1 MIMMLR
7 RLLLLLL
14 LVFSAMPTHA
24 ACTAGACVTAG
35 PRLASIDSQRASL
48 LNAVAGSMTGSA
60 FNLSAADWNGLAQSD
75 VKLVSLVA
83 ALEQYTGATT
93 LAEALDAP
101 ITPSQ
106 LAAALS
112 AAAQAEGDAAAAAA
126 YDRLR
131 QELAAV
137 PGTLRLS
144 DLMTVAAP
152 AESLSDTTVNGLDL
166 FTGALQLQ
174 SSGSGAPTP
183 TVVSG
188 EAAGMGGVVNSI
200 TVQAQTVEPPR
211 MVCGPA
217 GTTFHSGA
225 MRLKLEVD
233 LMDAPLPV
241 DGATAS
247 LGRMELY
254 VIVGRSEG
262 IITAVDAVSNA
273 VTIQAAPGAGD
284 VYLGRIADSVFFDPN
299 RAIDPATD
307 LDYSVIG
314 SVDMNG
320 TTADIEARSYA
331 RGEKPAGGT
340 LYFTGPYP
348 ETQTIGSSS
357 AAGSAL
363 AAGLVE
369 NLELR
374 LNPSLGAMDDVLL
387 PALQTAVSDTLGPL
401 ATQLLVDLVDPM
413 LEPFGIRFGEMSV
426 TVNGTSR
433 SCGISGSV
441 YDDADHS
448 AQRDG
453 GEAGTGVATWVKLLR
468 NGSVEQVAA
477 ADPGTGA
484 YSFAAVAPAAYTLV
498 LGTENGSTDTVPRAP
513 AGWIGTEAPD
523 YLREVVMD
531 AEETSG
537 QNFGLYQGSRLA
549 GSVFR
554 DHGASAGIA
563 NNGRREDDEPG
574 IAGVTVKALDTADAP
589 LGQALTDANGGFVL
603 WLPAATGEVTIMEI
617 NPADHV
623 STGADPGNTGG
634 SYERTSDSL
643 RFTSAAGTRY
653 SGADFGDVKASQLLH
668 SGQGHAAPGS
678 AVFYPHEFMAG
689 TRGEAVFA
697 IAQAEPGWSGALYRD
712 LDCSG
717 ALDSGDAVI
726 TGPLTVAANER
737 VCLILKVY
745 APASATSGARNR
757 STLSATFA
765 FDASDLS
772 ASHAQIDVTTLGE
785 DGTLHLTKTVDK
797 ESASPGEV
805 ITYTIEYHNTGPQP
819 LSRLTVRDSTPAYTR
834 FASAA
839 CAALAPDL
847 TACRIGQQPAV
858 NTRGGIEWIFDG
870 ALAPDAKGTVIFS
883 VTVE

>member
-1 MIMMLR
+1 MLR

-24 ACTAGACVTAG
+24 ACTASACVTAG

-106 LAAALS
+106 LAATLS

-233 LMDAPLPV
+233 LVDAPLPV

-254 VIVGRSEG
+254 IVVGRSEG

-320 TTADIEARSYA
+320 STADIEAKSHA
-331 RGEKPAGGT
+331 RGERPMGGT

-348 ETQTIGSSS
+348 ETQTLGSSS

-374 LNPSLGAMDDVLL
+374 LNPSLGAMDDMLL
-387 PALQTAVSDTLGPL
+387 PALQTAVSDTMGPL
-401 ATQLLVDLVDPM
+401 AAQLLVDLVDPM

-433 SCGISGSV
+433 SCGISGTV
-441 YDDADHS
+441 YDDANHS

-453 GEAGTGVATWVKLLR
+453 GDGGEAGIGVATWVKLLR

-484 YSFAAVAPAAYTLV
+484 YSFAAVAPASYTLV
-498 LGTENGSTDTVPRAP
+498 LGTEDGSTDTTPRAP
-513 AGWIGTEAPD
+513 AGWTGTEAPD
-523 YLREVVMD
+523 HLRQVVMG
-531 AEETSG
+531 AEATSG
-537 QNFGLYQGSRLA
+537 QNFGLYQGARLA

-554 DHGASAGIA
+554 DHGASSGIA
-563 NNGRREDDEPG
+563 NNGRRESDEPG
-574 IAGVTVKALDTADAP
+574 IAGVTVKALDSSGAP
-589 LGQALTDANGGFVL
+589 LDQALTDAGGGFVL

-634 SYERTSDSL
+634 SYERVTDTL
-643 RFTSAAGTRY
+643 RFTPTAGTRY
-653 SGADFGDVKASQLLH
+653 AGVDFGDVQASQLLH

-697 IAQAEPGWSGALYRD
+697 ITQTEPDWSGALYRD

-717 ALDSGDAVI
+717 ALDSGEAVI
-726 TGPLTVAANER
+726 TGPLTVAPNER

-745 APASATSGARNR
+745 APAGATSGARNR
-757 STLSATFA
+757 STLSASFA
-765 FDASDLS
+765 YWASDLT
-772 ASHAQIDVTTLGE
+772 ASHVQNDVTTLGE
-785 DGTLHLTKTVDK
+785 DGALRLTKAVDK
-797 ESASPGEV
+797 ENASPGE
-805 ITYTIEYHNTGPQP
+805 ILSYTIEYHNTGPQP

-839 CAALAPDL
+839 CAALPQDL

-858 NTRGGIEWIFDG
+858 NERGAIEWIFDG

>member
-1 MIMMLR
+1 MMMR
-7 RLLLLLL
+7 RLLLLLV
-14 LVFSAMPTHA
+14 LVFSIAESHA
-24 ACTAGACVTAG
+24 ACTAGACVSAG
-35 PRLASIDSQRASL
+35 PRLASVDSQRASL

-83 ALEQYTGATT
+83 ALEQTTGAAT
-93 LAEALDAP
+93 LAEALAAP

-144 DLMTVAAP
+144 DLMTIAAP

-166 FTGALQLQ
+166 FTGALQVQ

-217 GTTFHSGA
+217 GTLFHSGA
-225 MRLKLEVD
+225 MRLKLEVE
-233 LMDAPLPV
+233 LVDAPLPV

-262 IITAVDAVSNA
+262 IIAAVDAASNA

-331 RGEKPAGGT
+331 RGEKPMGGT
-340 LYFTGPYP
+340 LYFSGPYP
-348 ETQTIGSSS
+348 ETQTLGSSS

-374 LNPSLGAMDDVLL
+374 LNPSLGAMDDMLL

-441 YDDADHS
+441 YDDADYS
-448 AQRDG
+448 AVRDG

-468 NGSVEQVAA
+468 NGNVEQVAA

-484 YSFAAVAPAAYTLV
+484 YSFAAVAPAAYTLM
-498 LGTENGSTDTVPRAP
+498 LGTEGGSTDTTPRAP

-523 YLREVVMD
+523 HRREVVMG
-531 AEETSG
+531 AEETNG
-537 QNFGLYQGSRLA
+537 QNFGLYRGSRLA

-554 DHGASAGIA
+554 DHGANSGIA

-574 IAGVTVKALDTADAP
+574 IAGVTVKALDSGDAP
-589 LGQALTDANGGFVL
+589 LGQALTDADGGFVL
-603 WLPAATGEVTIMEI
+603 WLPATAGEVSVMEI
-617 NPADHV
+617 NPAGHV

-634 SYERTSDSL
+634 SYERATDTL
-643 RFTSAAGTRY
+643 RFSPAAGTRY
-653 SGADFGDVKASQLLH
+653 AGVDFGDVKASQLLH

-678 AVFYPHEFMAG
+678 AVFYPHEFIAG
-689 TRGEAVFA
+689 TRGEATFA
-697 IAQAEPGWSGALYRD
+697 VTQAESDWSGALYRD

-717 ALDSGDAVI
+717 ALGNDDAVI
-726 TGPLTVAANER
+726 AGPLTVAANER

-745 APASATSGARNR
+745 APAGASSGARNR
-757 STLSATFA
+757 STLAATFA
-765 FDASDLS
+765 FDASELS
-772 ASHAQIDVTTLGE
+772 ARHAQNDVTTLDE

-805 ITYTIEYHNTGPQP
+805 LTYTIEYHNTGPQP
-819 LSRLTVRDSTPAYTR
+819 ISRLTVRDSTPAYTR

-839 CAALAPDL
+839 CAALPKDL
-847 TACRIGQQPAV
+847 TACRIGKQPAV
-858 NTRGGIEWIFDG
+858 NMRGGIEWSFEG
-870 ALAPDAKGTVIFS
+870 ALAPDAKGAVTFS

>member
-1 MIMMLR
+1 MMMR
-7 RLLLLLL
+7 RLLVLLL
-14 LVFSAMPTHA
+14 LVFSVAQAHA
-24 ACTAGACVTAG
+24 ACTAGTCVSAG

-60 FNLSAADWNGLAQSD
+60 FNLSAADWNGLARSD

-93 LAEALDAP
+93 LAEALAAP

-112 AAAQAEGDAAAAAA
+112 SAVQAEGDAAAAAA

-166 FTGALQLQ
+166 ATAALQLQ

-188 EAAGMGGVVNSI
+188 EAAGMGGVINSI

-217 GTTFHSGA
+217 GTLFHSGA

-233 LMDAPLPV
+233 LVDAPLPV

-262 IITAVDAVSNA
+262 IIAAVDAARNA

-284 VYLGRIADSVFFDPN
+284 VYLGRIADSAFFNPN

-320 TTADIEARSYA
+320 TSADIEAKSYA
-331 RGEKPAGGT
+331 RGERPMGGT

-348 ETQTIGSSS
+348 ETQHLGSSS

-374 LNPSLGAMDDVLL
+374 LNPSMGAMDDMLL
-387 PALQTAVSDTLGPL
+387 PALKTAVSDTTGPL
-401 ATQLLVDLVDPM
+401 ATQLLIDLVDPM

-426 TVNGTSR
+426 TVSGTSR

-441 YDDADHS
+441 YGDADHS
-448 AQRDG
+448 ALREG
-453 GEAGTGVATWVKLLR
+453 GEAGIGVATWVKLLR
-468 NGSVEQVAA
+468 NGSVEQLAA

-484 YSFAAVAPAAYTLV
+484 YSFAAVAPATYTLV
-498 LGTENGSTDTVPRAP
+498 LGTEGGTTDTTPRAP
-513 AGWIGTEAPD
+513 VGWIGTEVPD
-523 YLREVVMD
+523 HLREVVMGV
-531 AEETSG
+531 EETSG

-549 GSVFR
+549 GGVFR
-554 DHGASAGIA
+554 DHGGSTGIA

-574 IAGVTVKALDTADAP
+574 IANVTVKALDTSGAP
-589 LGQALTDANGGFVL
+589 LGQALTDAGGGFVL
-603 WLPAATGEVTIMEI
+603 WLPAAAGEVSVTEI

-623 STGADPGNTGG
+623 STGAYPGTTGG
-634 SYERTSDSL
+634 SYARATDTL
-643 RFTSAAGTRY
+643 RFTPAAGARY
-653 SGADFGDVKASQLLH
+653 AGVEFGDVKASLLLH
-668 SGQGHAAPGS
+668 SGQGNAAPGS
-678 AVFYPHEFMAG
+678 AVFYPHEFIAG

-697 IAQAEPGWSGALYRD
+697 ITQAEPGWSGTLYRD

-717 ALDSGDAVI
+717 SLDSGEPVI

-745 APASATSGARNR
+745 APAGATSGARNR

-765 FDASDLS
+765 YETSDLS
-772 ASHAQIDVTTLGE
+772 ASHAQDDVTTLGE
-785 DGTLHLTKTVDK
+785 DGALHLTKTVDK

-805 ITYTIEYHNTGPQP
+805 LTYTIEYHNTSPQTI
-819 LSRLTVRDSTPAYTR
+819 SRLTVRDATPAYTR

-839 CAALAPDL
+839 CATLAQDL
-847 TACRIGQQPAV
+847 TACRIGKQPAV

>member
-1 MIMMLR
+1 MMMR

-14 LVFSAMPTHA
+14 LVFSVAQAHA
-24 ACTAGACVTAG
+24 ACTAGACVSAG
-35 PRLASIDSQRASL
+35 PRLASVDSQRASL
-48 LNAVAGSMTGSA
+48 LNAVAGSMSGSA

-75 VKLVSLVA
+75 VRLVNLVA

-126 YDRLR
+126 YDQLR

-166 FTGALQLQ
+166 FTGALQVQ

-183 TVVSG
+183 TVMNG

-233 LMDAPLPV
+233 LVDAPLPL

-262 IITAVDAVSNA
+262 IIAAVDAASNA

-320 TTADIEARSYA
+320 TSADIEARSY
-331 RGEKPAGGT
+331 AGGT

-348 ETQTIGSSS
+348 ETQTLGSSS
-357 AAGSAL
+357 AAGAAL

-387 PALQTAVSDTLGPL
+387 PALQTAVSDTMGPL

-433 SCGISGSV
+433 SCDISGTV

-448 AQRDG
+448 ARRDS
-453 GEAGTGVATWVKLLR
+453 GEAGSGVATWVKLLR

-484 YSFAAVAPAAYTLV
+484 FSFAAVAPASYTLV
-498 LGTENGSTDTVPRAP
+498 LGTEDGTTDTTPRAP

-523 YLREVVMD
+523 HRREVVMG

-537 QNFGLYQGSRLA
+537 QNFGLYQGARLA

-554 DHGASAGIA
+554 DHGGSAGIA

-574 IAGVTVKALDTADAP
+574 IAGVTVKTLDSP
-589 LGQALTDANGGFVL
+589 
-603 WLPAATGEVTIMEI
+603 
-617 NPADHV
+617 
-623 STGADPGNTGG
+623 TGAGRCTA
-634 SYERTSDSL
+634 TWI
-643 RFTSAAGTRY
+643 AA
-653 SGADFGDVKASQLLH
+653 A
-668 SGQGHAAPGS
+668 
-678 AVFYPHEFMAG
+678 
-689 TRGEAVFA
+689 
-697 IAQAEPGWSGALYRD
+697 
-712 LDCSG
+712 
-717 ALDSGDAVI
+717 
-726 TGPLTVAANER
+726 
-737 VCLILKVY
+737 
-745 APASATSGARNR
+745 R
-757 STLSATFA
+757 STAAKQS
-765 FDASDLS
+765 
-772 ASHAQIDVTTLGE
+772 
-785 DGTLHLTKTVDK
+785 
-797 ESASPGEV
+797 SPA
-805 ITYTIEYHNTGPQP
+805 
-819 LSRLTVRDSTPAYTR
+819 R
-834 FASAA
+834 
-839 CAALAPDL
+839 
-847 TACRIGQQPAV
+847 
-858 NTRGGIEWIFDG
+858 
-870 ALAPDAKGTVIFS
+870 
-883 VTVE
+883 

>member
-1 MIMMLR
+1 MMMH
-7 RLLLLLL
+7 RLLLLLV
-14 LVFSAMPTHA
+14 LVFSVTQTHA
-24 ACTAGACVTAG
+24 ACTAGACVSAG
-35 PRLASIDSQRASL
+35 PRLASVDSQRASL

-126 YDRLR
+126 YERLR

-166 FTGALQLQ
+166 FTGALQVQ

-233 LMDAPLPV
+233 LVDAPLPV

-254 VIVGRSEG
+254 VVVGRSEG
-262 IITAVDAVSNA
+262 IIAAVDAASNA
-273 VTIQAAPGAGD
+273 VTIQAAPGAAD

-348 ETQTIGSSS
+348 ETQTLGSST

-448 AQRDG
+448 AVRDG
-453 GEAGTGVATWVKLLR
+453 GEAGIGVVTWVKLLR
-468 NGSVEQVAA
+468 DGSVEQVAA

-498 LGTENGSTDTVPRAP
+498 LGTENSTTDTTPRSP
-513 AGWIGTEAPD
+513 ADWIGTEAPD
-523 YLREVVMD
+523 HRREVVMG
-531 AEETSG
+531 AEETGG
-537 QNFGLYQGSRLA
+537 QNFGLYRGSRLA

-554 DHGASAGIA
+554 DHGASSGIA
-563 NNGRREDDEPG
+563 NNGRREDEEPG
-574 IAGVTVKALDTADAP
+574 IAGVTVKALDSGDAP
-589 LGQALTDANGGFVL
+589 LGQALTDADGGFVL
-603 WLPAATGEVTIMEI
+603 WLPATTGEVSVMEI
-617 NPADHV
+617 NPAGHV

-634 SYERTSDSL
+634 NYARATDTL
-643 RFTSAAGTRY
+643 RFSPAAGTRY
-653 SGADFGDVKASQLLH
+653 AGVDFGDVKASQLLH

-678 AVFYPHEFMAG
+678 AVFYPHEFIAG
-689 TRGEAVFA
+689 TRGEAAFA
-697 IAQAEPGWSGALYRD
+697 IVQTEPDWSGTLYRD
-712 LDCSG
+712 LDCGG
-717 ALDSGDAVI
+717 ALDNDDAVI
-726 TGPLTVAANER
+726 AGPLTVAANER

-745 APASATSGARNR
+745 APAGASSGARNR
-757 STLSATFA
+757 STLSASFA

-772 ASHAQIDVTTLGE
+772 ARHAQDDVTTLGE

-805 ITYTIEYHNTGPQP
+805 LTYTIEYHNTGPEP
-819 LSRLTVRDSTPAYTR
+819 ISRLTVRDATPAYTR

-839 CAALAPDL
+839 CATLPKDL
-847 TACRIGQQPAV
+847 TACRIGQQPALD
-858 NTRGGIEWIFDG
+858 TRGGIEWIFDG
-870 ALAPDAKGTVIFS
+870 ALAPDAKGTVNFS

>member
-1 MIMMLR
+1 MMMH
-7 RLLLLLL
+7 RLLLLLV
-14 LVFSAMPTHA
+14 LVFSVTQTHA
-24 ACTAGACVTAG
+24 ACTAGACVSAG
-35 PRLASIDSQRASL
+35 PRLASVDSQRASL

-126 YDRLR
+126 YERLR

-166 FTGALQLQ
+166 FTGALQVQ
-174 SSGSGAPTP
+174 SSGSGSGAPTP

-233 LMDAPLPV
+233 LVDAPLPV

-254 VIVGRSEG
+254 VVVGRSEG
-262 IITAVDAVSNA
+262 IIAAVDAASNA
-273 VTIQAAPGAGD
+273 VTIQAAPGAAD

-348 ETQTIGSSS
+348 ETQTLGSSS

-448 AQRDG
+448 AGRDG
-453 GEAGTGVATWVKLLR
+453 GETGTGVATWVKLLR
-468 NGSVEQVAA
+468 DGSVEQVAA

-484 YSFAAVAPAAYTLV
+484 YSFAAVTPAAYTLV
-498 LGTENGSTDTVPRAP
+498 LGTEDGSTDTTPRAP
-513 AGWIGTEAPD
+513 AGWIGTEAAD
-523 YLREVVMD
+523 YRREIVMG
-531 AEETSG
+531 AEETGG
-537 QNFGLYQGSRLA
+537 QNFGLYRGSRLA

-554 DHGASAGIA
+554 DHGASSGIA
-563 NNGRREDDEPG
+563 NNGRREDEEPG
-574 IAGVTVKALDTADAP
+574 IADVTVKALDSGDAP
-589 LGQALTDANGGFVL
+589 LDQALTDADGGFVL
-603 WLPAATGEVTIMEI
+603 WLPAAAGEVSVMEI
-617 NPADHV
+617 NPAGHV

-634 SYERTSDSL
+634 SYARATDTL
-643 RFTSAAGTRY
+643 RFSPVAGTRY
-653 SGADFGDVKASQLLH
+653 AGVDFGDVQASQLLH

-678 AVFYPHEFMAG
+678 AVFYPHEFIAG
-689 TRGEAVFA
+689 TRGEAAFT
-697 IAQAEPGWSGALYRD
+697 ITQTEPDWSGTLYRD

-717 ALDSGDAVI
+717 ALDNDDAVI
-726 TGPLTVAANER
+726 AGPLTVAANER

-745 APASATSGARNR
+745 APAGASSDARNR
-757 STLSATFA
+757 STLSASFA

-772 ASHAQIDVTTLGE
+772 ARHAQDDVTTLGE

-797 ESASPGEV
+797 ESASPGE
-805 ITYTIEYHNTGPQP
+805 ILTYTIEYHNTGPEP
-819 LSRLTVRDSTPAYTR
+819 IRRLTVRDSTPAYTR

-839 CAALAPDL
+839 CAMLPKDL
-847 TACRIGQQPAV
+847 TACRIGKQPALD
-858 NTRGGIEWIFDG
+858 THGGIEWIFDG
-870 ALAPDAKGTVIFS
+870 ALAPDAKGTVRFS

>member
-1 MIMMLR
+1 MMLR
-7 RLLLLLL
+7 RFMVLLQLI
-14 LVFSAMPTHA
+14 FSTMPIFA

-35 PRLASIDSQRASL
+35 PRLASISSERASL

-83 ALEQYTGATT
+83 ALEQYSGATA
-93 LAEALDAP
+93 LAEAFDAP

-112 AAAQAEGDAAAAAA
+112 VAAQAEGDAAAATA

-174 SSGSGAPTP
+174 SSGSGVPTP
-183 TVVSG
+183 TMVSG
-188 EAAGMGGVVNSI
+188 EAAGMGGVANSI

-233 LMDAPLPV
+233 LVDAPLPV
-241 DGATAS
+241 NGATAS

-254 VIVGRSEG
+254 IVVGRSEG
-262 IITAVDAVSNA
+262 IITAVDAVRNA

-284 VYLGRIADSVFFDPN
+284 VYLGRIADSVFFSPN
-299 RAIDPATD
+299 RTIDPTVD

-314 SVDMNG
+314 SVNMNG
-320 TTADIEARSYA
+320 TTADIEAKSYA
-331 RGEKPAGGT
+331 RGERPFGGT

-348 ETQTIGSSS
+348 ETQTMGSSS

-363 AAGLVE
+363 VAGLFE

-374 LNPSLGAMDDVLL
+374 LNPSLGAMDDMLL
-387 PALQTAVSDTLGPL
+387 PALQTAVSDTMAPL
-401 ATQLLVDLVDPM
+401 ATQLLVDLVDPA
-413 LEPFGIRFGEMSV
+413 LEPLGIRFGEMSV

-433 SCGISGSV
+433 SCGISGFV
-441 YDDADHS
+441 YDDANHS
-448 AQRDG
+448 ALRDG
-453 GEAGTGVATWVKLLR
+453 SEAGIGVATWVKLLR
-468 NGSVEQVAA
+468 DGSVEQVAP

-484 YSFAAVAPAAYTLV
+484 YSFTAVAPAIYTLV
-498 LGTENGSTDTVPRAP
+498 LVTEGGTTDTTPRAP
-513 AGWIGTEAPD
+513 FGWIGTEAPD
-523 YLREVVMD
+523 YILEVVMT
-531 AEETSG
+531 AEKTSG
-537 QNFGLYQGSRLA
+537 KNFGLYQGSQLA

-554 DHGASAGIA
+554 DHGASNGIA
-563 NNGRREDDEPG
+563 NNGRRENDEPG
-574 IAGVTVKALDTADAP
+574 IAGITVTVLDAADAP
-589 LGQALTDANGGFVL
+589 IDQALTDANGGFVL
-603 WLPAATGEVTIMEI
+603 WLPATAGEVTIMEI
-617 NPADHV
+617 NPADHI

-634 SYERTSDSL
+634 SYERATDTL
-643 RFTSAAGTRY
+643 RFKPAAGTRY
-653 SGADFGDVKASQLLH
+653 SGIGFGDVKASKLLY
-668 SGQGHAAPGS
+668 SGQGHTTPGS
-678 AVFYPHEFMAG
+678 AVFYPHEFIAG
-689 TRGEAVFA
+689 TRGEAVFTVV
-697 IAQAEPGWSGALYRD
+697 QVEPDWSGTLYHD

-717 ALDSGDAVI
+717 TLDSEEPVI
-726 TGPLTVAANER
+726 SGILTVVPNER

-745 APASATSGARNR
+745 APASASSGARNQ
-757 STLSATFA
+757 STLSASFA
-765 FDASDLS
+765 YRGSDLS
-772 ASHAQIDVTTLGE
+772 ASHAQIDVTALGE
-785 DGTLHLTKTVDK
+785 EGALHLIKTVNK
-797 ESASPGEV
+797 ESALPGEV

-819 LSRLTVRDSTPAYTR
+819 LRRLAVRDSTPAYTR

-839 CAALAPDL
+839 CATLAQDL
-847 TACRIGQQPAV
+847 TACRVGQQPVV
-858 NTRGGIEWIFDG
+858 NTPGKIEWIFDG
-870 ALAPDAKGTVIFS
+870 VLAPDAKGKVIFS

>member
-1 MIMMLR
+1 MMLLR
-7 RLLLLLL
+7 RLLVLLL
-14 LVFSAMPTHA
+14 LVFSVAQSHA
-24 ACTAGACVTAG
+24 ACTAGACVSAG
-35 PRLASIDSQRASL
+35 PRLASVDSQRASL

-112 AAAQAEGDAAAAAA
+112 SAAQAEGDAAAAAA

-233 LMDAPLPV
+233 LVDAPLPV
-241 DGATAS
+241 EGATAS

-262 IITAVDAVSNA
+262 IIAAVDAASNA
-273 VTIQAAPGAGD
+273 VIIQAAPGAGD

-307 LDYSVIG
+307 LDYAVIG

-320 TTADIEARSYA
+320 TTADIEAKSYA

-363 AAGLVE
+363 AAGLAE

-374 LNPSLGAMDDVLL
+374 LNPSMGAMDDMLL
-387 PALQTAVSDTLGPL
+387 PALQTAVSDTMGPL

-441 YDDADHS
+441 YDDANHS
-448 AQRDG
+448 ALREG
-453 GEAGTGVATWVKLLR
+453 GEAGIGVATWVKLLR

-477 ADPGTGA
+477 ADPGSGA

-498 LGTENGSTDTVPRAP
+498 LGTEGGTTDTTPRAP

-523 YLREVVMD
+523 HLREVVMGV
-531 AEETSG
+531 EETSG

-549 GSVFR
+549 GSIFH
-554 DHGASAGIA
+554 DHGGSTGIA

-574 IAGVTVKALDTADAP
+574 IAGVTMKALDTGGAP
-589 LGQALTDANGGFVL
+589 LGQALTDADGGFVL
-603 WLPAATGEVTIMEI
+603 WLPVATGEVTVVEI
-617 NPADHV
+617 NPAGHV
-623 STGADPGNTGG
+623 STGAYPGNTGG
-634 SYERTSDSL
+634 SYERAADTL
-643 RFTSAAGTRY
+643 RFTPA
-653 SGADFGDVKASQLLH
+653 
-668 SGQGHAAPGS
+668 
-678 AVFYPHEFMAG
+678 AG
-689 TRGEAVFA
+689 TRGEVVFA
-697 IAQAEPGWSGALYRD
+697 ITQAEPGWSGTLYRD

-717 ALDSGDAVI
+717 SLDSSEPVI

-745 APASATSGARNR
+745 APVGATSGARNR

-772 ASHAQIDVTTLGE
+772 ASHAQDDVTTLGE
-785 DGTLHLTKTVDK
+785 DGALHLTKTVDK
-797 ESASPGEV
+797 ESAAPGEV
-805 ITYTIEYHNTGPQP
+805 LTYTIEYHNTGPQP
-819 LSRLTVRDSTPAYTR
+819 ISRLTVHDTTPAYTR

-839 CAALAPDL
+839 CAALPQDL
-847 TACRIGQQPAV
+847 TACRIGKQPAV

-870 ALAPDAKGTVIFS
+870 ALAPDAKGTVTFS

>member
-1 MIMMLR
+1 MMLR

-14 LVFSAMPTHA
+14 LLFSVAQSHA
-24 ACTAGACVTAG
+24 ACTAGACVSAG

-60 FNLSAADWNGLAQSD
+60 FNLSAADWNGLARSD

-83 ALEQYTGATT
+83 ALEQYTGATA
-93 LAEALDAP
+93 LAEALNAP

-166 FTGALQLQ
+166 FTAALQLQ

-183 TVVSG
+183 TAVSG
-188 EAAGMGGVVNSI
+188 EAAGMGGIVNSI
-200 TVQAQTVEPPR
+200 TVQARTVEPPR

-233 LMDAPLPV
+233 LVDAPLPV

-254 VIVGRSEG
+254 LIVGRSEG
-262 IITAVDAVSNA
+262 LIAAVDAVSNA

-307 LDYSVIG
+307 LDYAVIG

-320 TTADIEARSYA
+320 TSADIEAKSYA
-331 RGEKPAGGT
+331 RGEKPMGGT

-363 AAGLVE
+363 VAGLAE
-369 NLELR
+369 NLQLR
-374 LNPSLGAMDDVLL
+374 LNPSLGAMDDMLL

-413 LEPFGIRFGEMSV
+413 LEPLGIRFGEMSV

-433 SCGISGSV
+433 SCGISGFV
-441 YDDADHS
+441 YDDANHS
-448 AQRDG
+448 ALQDG
-453 GEAGTGVATWVKLLR
+453 SEAGMGVATWVKLLR
-468 NGSVEQVAA
+468 NGSVEQLAA

-484 YSFAAVAPAAYTLV
+484 YRFAAVVPATYTLV
-498 LGTENGSTDTVPRAP
+498 LGTEDGSTDTTPRAP
-513 AGWIGTEAPD
+513 AGWIGTEASD
-523 YLREVVMD
+523 YLREVVMGV
-531 AEETSG
+531 EETSG
-537 QNFGLYQGSRLA
+537 QNFGLYPGARLV

-554 DHGASAGIA
+554 DHGASAGSA
-563 NNGRREDDEPG
+563 NNGRRENDEPG
-574 IAGVTVKALDTADAP
+574 IAGVTVKALNSSGAP
-589 LGQALTDANGGFVL
+589 LDQALTDTGGGFVL
-603 WLPAATGEVTIMEI
+603 WLPAAAGEVSVVET
-617 NPADHV
+617 NPAGHV

-634 SYERTSDSL
+634 SYERAEDSL
-643 RFTSAAGTRY
+643 RFTPVAGTRY
-653 SGADFGDVKASQLLH
+653 SGVDFGDVKASQLLH
-668 SGQGHAAPGS
+668 NGQGHATPGS
-678 AVFYPHEFMAG
+678 TVFYPHEFIAG
-689 TRGEAVFA
+689 TRGEAAFA
-697 IAQAEPGWSGALYRD
+697 ITQTEPGWSGALYRD
-712 LDCSG
+712 LVCSG
-717 ALDSGDAVI
+717 VLDSGDAVI
-726 TGPLTVAANER
+726 TGPLTVTANER

-745 APASATSGARNR
+745 APASASTGARNR

-765 FDASDLS
+765 FDASELS

-785 DGTLHLTKTVDK
+785 DAMLRLTKTVDK

-805 ITYTIEYHNTGPQP
+805 LTYTIKYHNSGPQP
-819 LSRLTVRDSTPAYTR
+819 ISHLTLRDSTPAYTR

-839 CAALAPDL
+839 CAALPQDL
-847 TACRIGQQPAV
+847 TACLIGQQPAV
-858 NTRGGIEWIFDG
+858 NTRGGIEWIFEG
-870 ALAPDAKGTVIFS
+870 ALAPDATGTVVFS
-883 VTVE
+883 VTLE